1 MSLIRW
7 QRRPQMLAR
16 PMMRAHD
23 LFDELDRLFTT
34 SISESTEEAEYGP
47 AVDVYQTDDE
57 VVVKAQLPGVKK
69 DDVDVSIQDNTLT
82 IRAETKREEEVD
94 EDGYFRRELRY
105 GTYARR
111 LPLPAPVDEEQ
122 VSAKMEDGVL
132 EVRAKK
138 SEEEEVTGKK
148 ISVE

>member
-34 SISESTEEAEYGP
+34 QTSEMAEEADYGP
-47 AVDVYQTDDE
+47 AVDVYQTEDE

-69 DDVDVSIQDNTLT
+69 EDVEVSMQENTLT
-82 IRAETKREEEVD
+82 IRAETRREEEV
-94 EDGYFRRELRY
+94 EEEGYFRRELRY

-111 LPLPAPVDEEQ
+111 LPLPAAVDEEQ
-122 VSAKMEDGVL
+122 VSAKMADGVL
-132 EVRAKK
+132 EVRAAKVV
-138 SEEEEVTGKK
+138 EDDDPGKK

>member
-23 LFDELDRLFTT
+23 LFDELDRMF
-34 SISESTEEAEYGP
+34 STQMQEMGEEADYGP

-69 DDVDVSIQDNTLT
+69 DDIDVSIQENVLT
-82 IRAETKREEEVD
+82 IRAETQREEEVD
-94 EDGYFRRELRY
+94 EEGYYRRELRY
-105 GTYARR
+105 GTFARR
-111 LPLPAPVDEEQ
+111 LPLPAAVDEEQ
-122 VSAKMEDGVL
+122 VSAKMADGVL
-132 EVRAKK
+132 EVHAKK
-138 SEEEEVTGKK
+138 AEEVDEGGKK

>member
-7 QRRPQMLAR
+7 HRRPSMLAR
-16 PMMRAHD
+16 PMMHAHD

-34 SISESTEEAEYGP
+34 QATELAEEADYGP
-47 AVDVYQTDDE
+47 AVDVFQTDDE

-69 DDVDVSIQDNTLT
+69 EDVDVSLEENTLT

-105 GTYARR
+105 GTFARR
-111 LPLPAPVDEEQ
+111 LPLPAAVDEEQ
-122 VSAKMEDGVL
+122 VSAQMNDGVL

-138 SEEEEVTGKK
+138 SEKPEEAGKK
-148 ISVE
+148 IQVD

>member
-34 SISESTEEAEYGP
+34 QTTEMAEEADYGP
-47 AVDVYQTDDE
+47 AVDVYETDDE

-69 DDVDVSIQDNTLT
+69 EDVDVSIQDNTLT
-82 IRAETKREEEVD
+82 VRAETKREEEVE

-111 LPLPAPVDEEQ
+111 LPLPAMVDEEQ
-122 VSAKMEDGVL
+122 VAAKMEDGVL

-138 SEEEEVTGKK
+138 TEEVEESGKK

>member
-7 QRRPQMLAR
+7 QRRPHMLAR

-34 SISESTEEAEYGP
+34 QTSEMAEEADYGP
-47 AVDVYQTDDE
+47 AVDVYETDEE

-69 DDVDVSIQDNTLT
+69 DDVDVSIQENTLT
-82 IRAETKREEEVD
+82 IRAETRREEEVED
-94 EDGYFRRELRY
+94 EGYFRRELRY

-111 LPLPAPVDEEQ
+111 LPLPATVDEEQ
-122 VSAKMEDGVL
+122 VSAKMADGVL
-132 EVRAKK
+132 EVRAAKQ
-138 SEEEEVTGKK
+138 EEVEDAGKK

>member
-7 QRRPQMLAR
+7 QRRPGMLAR

-34 SISESTEEAEYGP
+34 SVTESEEADYGP

-69 DDVDVSIQDNTLT
+69 EDLNVNIQDNTLT
-82 IRAETKREEEVD
+82 IRAETTREEEV
-94 EDGYFRRELRY
+94 EEEGYFRRELRY
-105 GTYARR
+105 GTWARR

-122 VSAKMEDGVL
+122 VTAKLGDGVL

-138 SEEEEVTGKK
+138 TEEVEEVGKK
-148 ISVE
+148 IEVQ

>member
-7 QRRPQMLAR
+7 QRMPGMLAR

-34 SISESTEEAEYGP
+34 SVTEGEEADYGP

-69 DDVDVSIQDNTLT
+69 DDLTVNIQDNTLT
-82 IRAETKREEEVD
+82 IRAETRREEEV
-94 EDGYFRRELRY
+94 EEEGYFRRELRY
-105 GTYARR
+105 GTWARR

-122 VSAKMEDGVL
+122 VTAKLGDGVL

-138 SEEEEVTGKK
+138 TEEVEEAGKK
-148 ISVE
+148 IEVQ

>member
-34 SISESTEEAEYGP
+34 SVSEAAEEADYGP
-47 AVDVYQTDDE
+47 AVDVYQTEDE

-69 DDVDVSIQDNTLT
+69 EDVDVSIQENTLT
-82 IRAETKREEEVD
+82 IRAETRREEEVD
-94 EDGYFRRELRY
+94 EEGYFRRELRY
-105 GTYARR
+105 GTFARR
-111 LPLPAPVDEEQ
+111 LPLPAAVDEEQ
-122 VSAKMEDGVL
+122 VKATMSDGVL

-138 SEEEEVTGKK
+138 TEEEEVSGKK

>member
-23 LFDELDRLFTT
+23 LFDELDRMF
-34 SISESTEEAEYGP
+34 STQITEMGEEADYGP

-69 DDVDVSIQDNTLT
+69 EDVDVSIQENTLT
-82 IRAETKREEEVD
+82 IRAETRREEEV
-94 EDGYFRRELRY
+94 EEEGYFRRELRY
-105 GTYARR
+105 GTFARR
-111 LPLPAPVDEEQ
+111 LPLPAAVDEEQ
-122 VSAKMEDGVL
+122 VAAKMTDGVL

-138 SEEEEVTGKK
+138 VEETDETGRK

>member
-34 SISESTEEAEYGP
+34 QTTEMAEEADYGP
-47 AVDVYQTDDE
+47 AVDVYETDDE

-69 DDVDVSIQDNTLT
+69 EDVNVSIQDNTLT
-82 IRAETKREEEVD
+82 IRAETRREEEVED
-94 EDGYFRRELRY
+94 EGYFRRELRY

-111 LPLPAPVDEEQ
+111 LPLPAMVDEEQ
-122 VSAKMEDGVL
+122 VAAKMEDGVL
-132 EVRAKK
+132 EVRAQKT
-138 SEEEEVTGKK
+138 EEVEETGKT